1 VDRVKYSIY
10 IVNDTICRLKFEIRY
25 VIGDEIGK
33 LLVIALEYE
42 AVYYGCTP
50 TTNETTPSF
59 NFSTTIM

>member
-1 VDRVKYSIY
+1 MNRVKYVIY
-10 IVNDTICRLKFEIRY
+10 IVDDTICRVKFEIRY

-42 AVYYGCTP
+42 AVYYGYISTR
-50 TTNETTPSF
+50 NETTLSF

>member
-1 VDRVKYSIY
+1 MDRVKYSIY
-10 IVNDTICRLKFEIRY
+10 IIDDTVCRLKFEIRY

-42 AVYYGCTP
+42 AVYYGYISTRK
-50 TTNETTPSF
+50 ETIPSF

>member
-1 VDRVKYSIY
+1 
-10 IVNDTICRLKFEIRY
+10 